1 MALDCIA
8 GNLSLPDV
16 QRGTNGPTF
25 KQEIIITIMTRIN
38 YLALIAMNL
47 LGIIFIYKRLHNDSD
62 PWLQSVLVPLG
73 IAVLTFNLPVLIA
86 CGIDYLFNKKFN
98 ARMFNNIVYF
108 FIVTLLLAF
117 FFPGILKMR

>member
-1 MALDCIA
+1 LGFAIFIPQIGLHSEERH
-8 GNLSLPDV
+8 GKSYLSH
-16 QRGTNGPTF
+16 TCNYF
-25 KQEIIITIMTRIN
+25 NMTRIN

>member
-1 MALDCIA
+1 MDCIA
-8 GNLSLPDV
+8 GNLSFPDV
-16 QRGTNGPTF
+16 QQGTNGPIF
-25 KQEIIITIMTRIN
+25 KQEIIYTGMTRIN

-47 LGIIFIYKRLHNDSD
+47 LGIIFIYKRLHNDND
-62 PWLQSVLVPLG
+62 PWLQSVLMPFG
-73 IAVLTFNLPVLIA
+73 IAVLTFNLPILIA

-108 FIVTLLLAF
+108 FILTLLLAF